1 MTDYY
6 QTLGLEK
13 GASDEDI
20 KRAYRKLALK
30 YHPDKNSTPDA
41 ADKFKEISAA
51 YEILSDPSK
60 RSNYDQFGDANGNA
74 HHSSH
79 MNDIFQQFFNMNV
92 NVNMAQGNPQIR
104 KRSDHVFPVSITLKE
119 VYTGVTKN
127 MKIKINK
134 TCLECKHECHECNGS
149 GQRTIHHQMGPFTQ
163 MVTTTCPLC
172 QGQGIINKVNQ
183 NCTICHGQCE
193 IVEEKLCNLEI
204 PTGVVHGHEICISGY
219 GEQIRKKTETPGD
232 LIFKV
237 QVKSDENYI
246 REGNN
251 LVFKTSLSLMDSIV
265 GKDIKI
271 PHYDGDF
278 VINTQT
284 WGIIDPKLR
293 YVIQGKGILNGDVII
308 DFSIQYVNKKFT
320 NVELNILNDAFAK
333 VGLN

>member
-6 QTLGLEK
+6 RTLGLER
-13 GASDEDI
+13 GASDDDI

-30 YHPDKNSTPDA
+30 YHPDKNSTSDA
-41 ADKFKEISAA
+41 TDKFKEISAA

-60 RSNYDQFGDANGNA
+60 RSNYDQFGDPNGNA
-74 HHSSH
+74 HQSHH

-92 NVNMAQGNPQIR
+92 NMAQKNPQIR
-104 KRSDHVFPVSITLKE
+104 KRSDHVFPVSITLRE

-134 TCLECKHECHECNGS
+134 TCLECKRECHECNGS

-172 QGQGIINKVNQ
+172 QGQGIINKMNQ

-204 PTGVVHGHEICISGY
+204 QKGVVHGHEFRIIGC
-219 GEQIRKKTETPGD
+219 GEQIKKNGEIPGD

-237 QVKSDENYI
+237 HVKSDEHYI
-246 REGNN
+246 REGNH
-251 LVFKTSLSLMDSIV
+251 LVFKTSLSLMESIV
-265 GKDIKI
+265 GKDLKI

-278 VINTQT
+278 IINTHT

-293 YVIQGKGILNGDVII
+293 YIIQGKGILDGDIVI
-308 DFSIQYVNKKFT
+308 DFSIQYTNKKFT
-320 NVELNILNDAFAK
+320 SDELLLLKETFTK
-333 VGLN
+333 VGLI